1 MRKSEK
7 FDAQFQLHTTYPDQS
22 KWYQTDSYSMY
33 FTAQVL
39 RKKFFLWAQRTIFD
53 SVLGS
58 KTFGT
63 SSNLFVSACST

>member
-1 MRKSEK
+1 MRKSK
-7 FDAQFQLHTTYPDQS
+7 NFDAQFQLHTTFSDQS

-39 RKKFFLWAQRTIFD
+39 RKIFLLAQRTIFD